1 MKKLILFILP
11 IITALM
17 ISACASSLTPQASSN
32 DTNTVMTVDALTL
45 SAMPS
50 ASPTAAST
58 ITSTPE
64 PVAAFT
70 STPEPTTL
78 RVVYSRAGGIWIWSE
93 GGQPEKLSSSG
104 IDIQPRISSDGKIV
118 VFARNNELYAVNADG
133 SDLRKI
139 VSKEY
144 LNPYRLE
151 GYKWIWADYYDWM
164 LDTHTLYFTTKSQL
178 GDDGFPIYQFDLH
191 RINVD
196 TGEVS
201 IVLPA
206 GQGGIPYFSPNGQ
219 TLAVAQS
226 ESISL
231 ANVDGTNWRT
241 ALTFRH
247 VSTYSEWS
255 FIPTIVPLPNGN
267 GFRTIIPVFHIDPM
281 DNSDEP
287 SKLLDIPLVGEPVLL
302 YSFPLRG
309 YSHRILSPDGNSIV
323 FSIKD
328 AKGTYSLCVYHHNV
342 AQETCTTKAD
352 REVFAN
358 NWASDESKYTF
369 QTINK
374 ILVESNYVFET
385 TYYVASEVEPNN
397 PPVEIDSYVWLTW
410 VSPDQY
416 VYIDQDWNLRLATFN
431 GSSIQIH
438 NGVKNQASKDGIL
451 PFDFS
456 TN

>member
-1 MKKLILFILP
+1 
-11 IITALM
+11 
-17 ISACASSLTPQASSN
+17 
-32 DTNTVMTVDALTL
+32 MTVVALTL
-45 SAMPS
+45 SAMP
-50 ASPTAAST
+50 AGSPTAAPT

-70 STPEPTTL
+70 PTPEPTTL

-133 SDLRKI
+133 SNLRKI

-144 LNPYRLE
+144 LNPYRPE
-151 GYKWIWADYYDWM
+151 GYKWIWAEYYDWM

-178 GDDGFPIYQFDLH
+178 GDDGFPIDQFDLH
-191 RINVD
+191 RVNVD

-219 TLAVAQS
+219 TLAVARS
-226 ESISL
+226 EAVSL

-247 VSTYSEWS
+247 VSTYSEWG

-267 GFRTIIPVFHIDPM
+267 GFRTIIPVFHVDPM

-287 SKLLDIPLVGEPVLL
+287 SKLWDIPLAGEPVLL
-302 YSFPLRG
+302 HSFLLASGIP
-309 YSHRILSPDGNSIV
+309 HKTLSPSGKIV

-328 AKGTYSLCVYHHNV
+328 ANSNYSLCLYQPDV
-342 AQETCTTKAD
+342 ARETCIPKAD
-352 REVFAN
+352 REVYAN

-369 QTINK
+369 QASNK
-374 ILVESNYVFET
+374 ILVESDYVFET
-385 TYYVASEVEPNN
+385 TYYVASAVEPNN
-397 PPVEIDSYVWLTW
+397 PPVEIDPYVWLTW
-410 VSPDQY
+410 VNPDQY

-431 GSSIQIH
+431 GPSIQIH

-456 TN
+456 TR